1 MIRPLPGVRNLSQLR
16 WSGELAGCSGKGANV
31 QRFLRA
37 WLRLYGESRVRT
49 DRETRSRHTYAKAN
63 AAVTMRYRIDE
74 VIAVTEWYERSFGR
88 DYLLVYRH
96 RDFQG
101 ATQEVHGMMEWL
113 RLPASAS
120 ILDLCCGMGRHALA
134 LAEAGYRVTGVDLS
148 DVLLEEAMAH
158 DTRGQVKFL
167 RGDMRE
173 LPVEGPYDAVVNLF
187 TSFGYFA
194 DNADNA
200 RVFQEIHRV
209 LKPQGRFIVDF
220 LNPSYVREHLVP
232 HSERLDGGTRIEERR
247 RIENGFV
254 KKEIAL
260 TDASGGE
267 PRHYEER
274 VRLYEL
280 ADFRQMM
287 EEAGLVIDQVHGG
300 YDGAAYDEG
309 QSKRMIMVG
318 HRP

>member
-1 MIRPLPGVRNLSQLR
+1 M
-16 WSGELAGCSGKGANV
+16 
-31 QRFLRA
+31 
-37 WLRLYGESRVRT
+37 
-49 DRETRSRHTYAKAN
+49 
-63 AAVTMRYRIDE
+63 
-74 VIAVTEWYERSFGR
+74 TEWYERSFGR

-148 DVLLEEAMAH
+148 EVLLEEAMAH

-173 LPVEGPYDAVVNLF
+173 LPVDGPFDAVVNLF
-187 TSFGYFA
+187 TSFGYFT
-194 DNADNA
+194 DNEDNA

-220 LNPSYVREHLVP
+220 LNPSYVRQHLVP
-232 HSERLDGGTRIEERR
+232 HSERVDGGTRIEERR

-254 KKEIAL
+254 KKAITL

-267 PRHYEER
+267 QREYEER

-280 ADFRQMM
+280 ADFRNMM
-287 EEAGLVIDQVHGG
+287 DEAGLVIDQVHGS
-300 YDGAAYDEG
+300 YDGAAYDEE

>member
-1 MIRPLPGVRNLSQLR
+1 M
-16 WSGELAGCSGKGANV
+16 
-31 QRFLRA
+31 
-37 WLRLYGESRVRT
+37 
-49 DRETRSRHTYAKAN
+49 
-63 AAVTMRYRIDE
+63 
-74 VIAVTEWYERSFGR
+74 TEWYERSFGR

-101 ATQEVHGMMEWL
+101 ATQEVHRMMEWL

-148 DVLLEEAMAH
+148 EVLLEEAMAH
-158 DTRGQVKFL
+158 DTLGQVKFL

-173 LPVEGPYDAVVNLF
+173 LPVDGPFDAVVNLF
-187 TSFGYFA
+187 TSFGYFT
-194 DNADNA
+194 DNEDNA

-220 LNPSYVREHLVP
+220 LNPSYVLQHLVP
-232 HSERLDGGTRIEERR
+232 HSERVDGGTRIEERR

-254 KKEIAL
+254 KKAITL

-267 PRHYEER
+267 QREYEER

-280 ADFRQMM
+280 ADFRNMM
-287 EEAGLVIDQVHGG
+287 DEAGLVIDQVHGS
-300 YDGAAYDEG
+300 YDGAAYDEE
-309 QSKRMIMVG
+309 QSKRLIMVG

>member
-1 MIRPLPGVRNLSQLR
+1 M
-16 WSGELAGCSGKGANV
+16 
-31 QRFLRA
+31 
-37 WLRLYGESRVRT
+37 
-49 DRETRSRHTYAKAN
+49 
-63 AAVTMRYRIDE
+63 
-74 VIAVTEWYERSFGR
+74 TEWYERSFGR

-148 DVLLEEAMAH
+148 EVLLEEARAH

-173 LPVEGPYDAVVNLF
+173 LPVDGPFDAVVNLF
-187 TSFGYFA
+187 TSFGYFT
-194 DNADNA
+194 DNEDNA

-220 LNPSYVREHLVP
+220 LNPSYVRQHLVP
-232 HSERLDGGTRIEERR
+232 HSERVDGGTRIEERR

-254 KKEIAL
+254 KKAITL

-267 PRHYEER
+267 RREYEER

-280 ADFRQMM
+280 ADFRNMM
-287 EEAGLVIDQVHGG
+287 DEAGLVIDQVHGS
-300 YDGAAYDEG
+300 YDGAAYDEE

>member
-1 MIRPLPGVRNLSQLR
+1 M
-16 WSGELAGCSGKGANV
+16 
-31 QRFLRA
+31 
-37 WLRLYGESRVRT
+37 
-49 DRETRSRHTYAKAN
+49 
-63 AAVTMRYRIDE
+63 
-74 VIAVTEWYERSFGR
+74 TEWYERSFGR

-101 ATQEVHGMMEWL
+101 ATQEVHRMMEWL

-120 ILDLCCGMGRHALA
+120 ILDLCCGMGRHAQA

-148 DVLLEEAMAH
+148 EVLLEEAMAH
-158 DTRGQVKFL
+158 DTLGQVKFL

-173 LPVEGPYDAVVNLF
+173 LPVDGPFDAVVNLF
-187 TSFGYFA
+187 TSFGYFT
-194 DNADNA
+194 DNEDNA

-220 LNPSYVREHLVP
+220 LNPSYVRQHLVP
-232 HSERLDGGTRIEERR
+232 HSERVDGGTRIEERR

-254 KKEIAL
+254 KKAITL

-267 PRHYEER
+267 QREYEER

-280 ADFRQMM
+280 ADFRNMM
-287 EEAGLVIDQVHGG
+287 DEAGLVIDQVHGS
-300 YDGAAYDEG
+300 YDGAAYDEE
-309 QSKRMIMVG
+309 QSKRLIMVG

>member
-1 MIRPLPGVRNLSQLR
+1 M
-16 WSGELAGCSGKGANV
+16 
-31 QRFLRA
+31 
-37 WLRLYGESRVRT
+37 
-49 DRETRSRHTYAKAN
+49 
-63 AAVTMRYRIDE
+63 
-74 VIAVTEWYERSFGR
+74 TEWYERSFGR

-113 RLPASAS
+113 QLPASAS

-148 DVLLEEAMAH
+148 EVLLEEAMAH
-158 DTRGQVKFL
+158 DTRGQVKFF

-173 LPVEGPYDAVVNLF
+173 LPVEGPFDAVVNLF
-187 TSFGYFA
+187 TSFGYFT
-194 DNADNA
+194 DNEDNA

-220 LNPSYVREHLVP
+220 LNPSYVRQHLVP
-232 HSERLDGGTRIEERR
+232 YSERVDGGTRIEERR

-254 KKEIAL
+254 KKAITL
-260 TDASGGE
+260 TDASGRE
-267 PRHYEER
+267 PRQYEER

-280 ADFRQMM
+280 ADFRNMM
-287 EEAGLVIDQVHGG
+287 DKAGLVIDQVHGS
-300 YDGAAYDEG
+300 YDGGAYDEE

>member
-1 MIRPLPGVRNLSQLR
+1 M
-16 WSGELAGCSGKGANV
+16 
-31 QRFLRA
+31 
-37 WLRLYGESRVRT
+37 
-49 DRETRSRHTYAKAN
+49 
-63 AAVTMRYRIDE
+63 
-74 VIAVTEWYERSFGR
+74 TEWYERSFGR

-113 RLPASAS
+113 RLSASAS

-148 DVLLEEAMAH
+148 EVLLEEAMAH

-173 LPVEGPYDAVVNLF
+173 LPVDGPFDAVVNLF
-187 TSFGYFA
+187 TSFGYFT
-194 DNADNA
+194 DNEDNA

-220 LNPSYVREHLVP
+220 LNPSYVRQHLVP
-232 HSERLDGGTRIEERR
+232 HSEREDGGTRIEERR

-254 KKEIAL
+254 KKAITL

-267 PRHYEER
+267 QREYEER

-280 ADFRQMM
+280 ADFRNMM
-287 EEAGLVIDQVHGG
+287 DEAGLVIDQVHGS
-300 YDGAAYDEG
+300 YDGAAYEEE

>member
-1 MIRPLPGVRNLSQLR
+1 M
-16 WSGELAGCSGKGANV
+16 
-31 QRFLRA
+31 
-37 WLRLYGESRVRT
+37 
-49 DRETRSRHTYAKAN
+49 
-63 AAVTMRYRIDE
+63 
-74 VIAVTEWYERSFGR
+74 TEWYERSFGR

-148 DVLLEEAMAH
+148 EVLLEEARAH
-158 DTRGQVKFL
+158 DTRAQVKFL

-173 LPVEGPYDAVVNLF
+173 LPVDGPYDAVVNLF

-194 DNADNA
+194 DNEDNA
-200 RVFQEIHRV
+200 RVFQEIYRV

-220 LNPSYVREHLVP
+220 LNPSYVRQHLVP
-232 HSERLDGGTRIEERR
+232 HSERVDGGTRIEERR

-254 KKEIAL
+254 KKEITL

-280 ADFRQMM
+280 ADFRIMM
-287 EEAGLVIDQVHGG
+287 GEAGLVIDQVHGG

-318 HRP
+318 RRP

>member
-1 MIRPLPGVRNLSQLR
+1 
-16 WSGELAGCSGKGANV
+16 
-31 QRFLRA
+31 
-37 WLRLYGESRVRT
+37 
-49 DRETRSRHTYAKAN
+49 
-63 AAVTMRYRIDE
+63 
-74 VIAVTEWYERSFGR
+74 VTEWYERSFGR

-148 DVLLEEAMAH
+148 DVLLEEATAH

-232 HSERLDGGTRIEERR
+232 HSERLDGGMRIEERR

>member
-1 MIRPLPGVRNLSQLR
+1 M
-16 WSGELAGCSGKGANV
+16 
-31 QRFLRA
+31 
-37 WLRLYGESRVRT
+37 
-49 DRETRSRHTYAKAN
+49 
-63 AAVTMRYRIDE
+63 
-74 VIAVTEWYERSFGR
+74 TEWYERSFGR

-148 DVLLEEAMAH
+148 EVLLEEAMAH

-173 LPVEGPYDAVVNLF
+173 MPVDGPFDAVVNLF
-187 TSFGYFA
+187 TSFGYFT
-194 DNADNA
+194 DNEDNA

-220 LNPSYVREHLVP
+220 LNPSYVRQHLVP
-232 HSERLDGGTRIEERR
+232 HSERVDGGTRIEERR

-254 KKEIAL
+254 KKAITL

-267 PRHYEER
+267 QREYEER

-280 ADFRQMM
+280 ADFRNMM
-287 EEAGLVIDQVHGG
+287 DEAGLVIDQVHGS
-300 YDGAAYDEG
+300 YDGAAYEEE

>member
-1 MIRPLPGVRNLSQLR
+1 M
-16 WSGELAGCSGKGANV
+16 
-31 QRFLRA
+31 
-37 WLRLYGESRVRT
+37 
-49 DRETRSRHTYAKAN
+49 
-63 AAVTMRYRIDE
+63 
-74 VIAVTEWYERSFGR
+74 TEWYERSFGR

-148 DVLLEEAMAH
+148 EVLLEEAMAH

-173 LPVEGPYDAVVNLF
+173 LPVDGPFDAVVNLF
-187 TSFGYFA
+187 TSFGYFT
-194 DNADNA
+194 DNEDNA

-220 LNPSYVREHLVP
+220 LNPSYVWQHLVP
-232 HSERLDGGTRIEERR
+232 HSERVDGGTRIEERR

-254 KKEIAL
+254 KKAITL

-267 PRHYEER
+267 QREYEER

-280 ADFRQMM
+280 ADFRNMM
-287 EEAGLVIDQVHGG
+287 DEAGLVIDQVHGS
-300 YDGAAYDEG
+300 YDGAAYDEE

>member
-1 MIRPLPGVRNLSQLR
+1 M
-16 WSGELAGCSGKGANV
+16 
-31 QRFLRA
+31 
-37 WLRLYGESRVRT
+37 
-49 DRETRSRHTYAKAN
+49 
-63 AAVTMRYRIDE
+63 
-74 VIAVTEWYERSFGR
+74 TEWYERSFGR

-148 DVLLEEAMAH
+148 EVLLEEAMAH

-173 LPVEGPYDAVVNLF
+173 LPVDGPFDAVVNLF
-187 TSFGYFA
+187 TSFGYFT
-194 DNADNA
+194 DNEDNA

-220 LNPSYVREHLVP
+220 LNPSYVRQQLVP
-232 HSERLDGGTRIEERR
+232 HSERIDGGTRIEERR

-254 KKEIAL
+254 KKAITL

-267 PRHYEER
+267 QREYEER

-280 ADFRQMM
+280 ADFRNMM
-287 EEAGLVIDQVHGG
+287 DEAGLVIDQVHGS
-300 YDGAAYDEG
+300 YDGAAYDEE

>member
-1 MIRPLPGVRNLSQLR
+1 M
-16 WSGELAGCSGKGANV
+16 
-31 QRFLRA
+31 
-37 WLRLYGESRVRT
+37 
-49 DRETRSRHTYAKAN
+49 
-63 AAVTMRYRIDE
+63 
-74 VIAVTEWYERSFGR
+74 TEWYERSFGR

-148 DVLLEEAMAH
+148 EVLLEEAMAH
-158 DTRGQVKFL
+158 DTRSQVKFL

-173 LPVEGPYDAVVNLF
+173 LPVDGPFDAVVNLF
-187 TSFGYFA
+187 TSFGYFT
-194 DNADNA
+194 DNEDNA

-220 LNPSYVREHLVP
+220 LNPSYVRQHLVP
-232 HSERLDGGTRIEERR
+232 HSERVDGGTRIEERR

-254 KKEIAL
+254 KKAITL
-260 TDASGGE
+260 TDASGRE
-267 PRHYEER
+267 QREYEER

-280 ADFRQMM
+280 ADFRNMM
-287 EEAGLVIDQVHGG
+287 DEAGLVIDQVHGS
-300 YDGAAYDEG
+300 YDGAAYEEE

>member
-1 MIRPLPGVRNLSQLR
+1 M
-16 WSGELAGCSGKGANV
+16 
-31 QRFLRA
+31 
-37 WLRLYGESRVRT
+37 
-49 DRETRSRHTYAKAN
+49 
-63 AAVTMRYRIDE
+63 
-74 VIAVTEWYERSFGR
+74 TEWYERSFGR

-148 DVLLEEAMAH
+148 EVLLEEAMAH

-173 LPVEGPYDAVVNLF
+173 LPVEGPFDAVVNLF
-187 TSFGYFA
+187 TSFGYFT
-194 DNADNA
+194 DNEDNA

-209 LKPQGRFIVDF
+209 LKPQGSFIVDF
-220 LNPSYVREHLVP
+220 LNPSYVRQHLVP
-232 HSERLDGGTRIEERR
+232 HSERVDGGTRIEERR

-254 KKEIAL
+254 KKAIAL

-267 PRHYEER
+267 PRQYEER

-280 ADFRQMM
+280 ADFRNMM
-287 EEAGLVIDQVHGG
+287 DKAGLVIDQVHGS
-300 YDGAAYDEG
+300 YDGAAYDEE

>member
-1 MIRPLPGVRNLSQLR
+1 M
-16 WSGELAGCSGKGANV
+16 
-31 QRFLRA
+31 
-37 WLRLYGESRVRT
+37 
-49 DRETRSRHTYAKAN
+49 
-63 AAVTMRYRIDE
+63 
-74 VIAVTEWYERSFGR
+74 TEWYERSFGR

-148 DVLLEEAMAH
+148 EVLLEEAMAH

-173 LPVEGPYDAVVNLF
+173 LPVDGPFDAVVNLF
-187 TSFGYFA
+187 TSFGYFT
-194 DNADNA
+194 DNEDNA

-220 LNPSYVREHLVP
+220 LNPSYVRQHLVP
-232 HSERLDGGTRIEERR
+232 HSERVDGGTRIEERR

-254 KKEIAL
+254 KKAITL
-260 TDASGGE
+260 TDGSGGE
-267 PRHYEER
+267 QREYEER

-280 ADFRQMM
+280 ADFRNMM
-287 EEAGLVIDQVHGG
+287 DEAGLVIDQVHGS
-300 YDGAAYDEG
+300 YDGAAYDEE